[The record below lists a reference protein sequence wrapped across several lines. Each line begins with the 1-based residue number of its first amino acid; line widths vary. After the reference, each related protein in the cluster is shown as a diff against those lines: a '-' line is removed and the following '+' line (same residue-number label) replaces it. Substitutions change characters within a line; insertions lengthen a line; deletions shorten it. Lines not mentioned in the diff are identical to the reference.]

1 MLEFLKQNNYFDI
14 TLFSFIL
21 NGFLLLSSIII
32 YVLLSK
38 ILIKRQFRNQSQPI
52 YKKDILLSI
61 VTLLCNVAIFVLG
74 VFLWRNQIIQ
84 INLNAGI
91 LEIILKSILLLISMD
106 FLMYFF
112 HRMVHSEKLFPLIHK
127 RHHEHDATNAIS
139 LFVLHPAEALGFG
152 FLIILVLYI
161 FNFPPESVI
170 IYLSANLIW
179 GTIGH
184 LNVELLPK
192 RHMDKFLIKSLGMA
206 EFHNLHHQHI
216 QSNFGFYTLIWD
228 KLFGT
233 LDVKYLK

>member
-1 MLEFLKQNNYFDI
+1 MLEFLKQNNYFNI

-32 YVLLSK
+32 YVVLSK
-38 ILIKRQFRNQSQPI
+38 ILVKRQFRKQSQPL

-61 VTLLCNVAIFVLG
+61 VTLICNVAIFVLG
-74 VFLWRNQIIQ
+74 VFLWRNQIIHV
-84 INLNAGI
+84 NLNASI
-91 LEIILKSILLLISMD
+91 LEITLKSILLLISMD

-112 HRMVHSEKLFPLIHK
+112 HRMVHSEKLFPMIHK

-184 LNVELLPK
+184 LNVELLPQK
-192 RHMDKFLIKSLGMA
+192 YMNKFLIKSLGMA

-216 QSNFGFYTLIWD
+216 HSNFGFYTLIWD